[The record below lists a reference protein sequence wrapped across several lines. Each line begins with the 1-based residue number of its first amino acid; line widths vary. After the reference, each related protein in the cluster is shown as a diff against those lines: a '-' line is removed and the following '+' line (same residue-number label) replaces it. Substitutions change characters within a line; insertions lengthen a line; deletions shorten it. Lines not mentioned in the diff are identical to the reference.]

1 MKKVIS
7 MVLVL
12 GLSVCLS
19 VPALAL
25 ENQNE
30 STAKAEVVDGDIVI
44 TVSTQEEADQV
55 VAQIRADN
63 VRAQQLWEE
72 AQKRA
77 KVLDNL
83 ERTYV
88 DSYASTTTYVTSVEA
103 LRQFGLR
110 FITLTF
116 EALYTKTTNVAGA
129 TVFGSVKS
137 ISAYA
142 KNSADNVT
150 VLSKNYT
157 LTDSARTIAAN
168 YSLRVKVYNSSDG
181 TSNTYSQQYYVEFYI
196 SGRGRVY

>member
-12 GLSVCLS
+12 VLSVCLS

-83 ERTYV
+83 KRTYV

-116 EALYTKTTNVAGA
+116 EALYTKTTNVA
-129 TVFGSVKS
+129 
-137 ISAYA
+137 
-142 KNSADNVT
+142 
-150 VLSKNYT
+150 
-157 LTDSARTIAAN
+157 
-168 YSLRVKVYNSSDG
+168 
-181 TSNTYSQQYYVEFYI
+181 
-196 SGRGRVY
+196 